1 VLSIYMVVYQGAI
14 ALGSVVWGA
23 LASKTSLRLCFLA
36 SGSTM
41 LLGALVGRQRWF
53 KLSGQTPDLTPSLHW
68 PKPVLV
74 CTPAAEDGPVLVS
87 VDYRVAP
94 ENQTAFIKASEHL
107 RRRRQRNGAYDW
119 QLFHDPAVR
128 DRLLEVYY
136 VDSWADHLRDHERV
150 TVDERNAEARMRK
163 LLVPGTDWV
172 VTHLIAATAEPQPPS

>member
-1 VLSIYMVVYQGAI
+1 
-14 ALGSVVWGA
+14 
-23 LASKTSLRLCFLA
+23 
-36 SGSTM
+36 
-41 LLGALVGRQRWF
+41 
-53 KLSGQTPDLTPSLHW
+53 
-68 PKPVLV
+68 VLV

-172 VTHLIAATAEPQPPS
+172 VTHLIAATAEPQSPS